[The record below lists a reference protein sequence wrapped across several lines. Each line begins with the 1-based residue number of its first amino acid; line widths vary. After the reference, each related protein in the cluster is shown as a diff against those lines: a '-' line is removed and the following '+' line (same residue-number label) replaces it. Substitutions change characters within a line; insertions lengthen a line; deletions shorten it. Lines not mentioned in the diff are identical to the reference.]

1 MMEISCYMGIVL
13 MIATIYCSS
22 SFGEPLVDT
31 TADENATA
39 VPFVSAVTNDGNAI
53 PASPVQIL
61 GRLPLRM
68 IQGTTR
74 PVVFGFANF
83 LGEFYSLDITSSDSS
98 VVRVVE
104 TNGIQLLSPPTED
117 AIVLP
122 NNTTNANNDS
132 LEFAMSIANFT
143 LKGVRFGKA
152 NLFLRLKRTDTG
164 EIDEELS
171 DLLPSPPVAVIR
183 MPT

>member
-1 MMEISCYMGIVL
+1 MEISRSILFIL
-13 MIATIYCSS
+13 MVTTIYFSPA
-22 SFGEPLVDT
+22 FGEPLLDSAVDK
-31 TADENATA
+31 NATA
-39 VPFVSAVTNDGNAI
+39 VPIVSAVTNDGNAI

-83 LGEFYSLDITSSDSS
+83 LSEFYSLHITSSDTS

-104 TNGIQLLSPPTED
+104 TNGIQLSSPPTEE

-122 NNTTNANNDS
+122 NNTTSANNDS
-132 LEFAMSIANFT
+132 LEFTMSIANFT